1 MLRVVLKRKP
11 IKSVPKEGKVFYT
24 KEVSVDSVVIIDGT
38 SPRTRIDYTRVAF
51 FRDIYSQ
58 KEEDLAFEI
67 PPVDVSLVQTGEP
80 GNEVFA
86 LEDGVYRLLAQKE
99 IKLKKIKARV
109 RTDVLISE
117 AELSSYEVKKH
128 LLMKACESN
137 ARHGMSLSNEERRD
151 AVQRM
156 TIYGCTSAEI
166 IATGIASKAT
176 VYRWLQNEIRERKDT
191 SKHQRANI
199 KEQVKTLLI
208 QGASIKKI
216 VRETGVPR
224 TTVRRLI
231 QEVAK
236 KSLNTHEDGEAEVS
250 GSIDENN
257 GQSYKWMPT
266 DENEKLL
273 QASGSMTPRIPQSSD
288 RLMMAESTKNIV
300 DEIYDAI
307 RKLDVNDA
315 TDHEIKTTVLPLLA
329 QKFPG
334 VGKIIK
340 DGGYAIAMEE
350 LYYELIGAKNE
361 LQNTRNELLKKNDLF
376 QQKETQLKR
385 RTETCNYQCEFTTER
400 LRKEFEK
407 YVNFMVTHINEHIQ
421 AIPKVSEND
430 GGILRQL
437 AANSIFTLLS
447 VLEWGDDNGLSSL
460 RTKEKFEEFKEIIT
474 SMYMNNKSINSR
486 ITMLA
491 EIYHKIPCM
500 PKSFS

>member
-1 MLRVVLKRKP
+1 M
-11 IKSVPKEGKVFYT
+11 FYT

-38 SPRTRIDYTRVAF
+38 SPRTKIDNTRIAF

-80 GNEVFA
+80 GKEVFA
-86 LEDGVYRLLAQKE
+86 LEDGMHRLLAQKE
-99 IKLKKIKARV
+99 IKLKKIKARI
-109 RTDVLISE
+109 RTNVSISE
-117 AELSSYEVKKH
+117 AELSSYQVKKH

-137 ARHGMSLSNEERRD
+137 ARHGMSLSNEERKD
-151 AVQRM
+151 AVQKM

-166 IATGIASKAT
+166 VATGIASKAT
-176 VYRWLQNEIRERKDT
+176 VYRWLQSEVRERKDT
-191 SKHQRANI
+191 AMQERVNK
-199 KEQVKTLLI
+199 KEQVKTLLM

-231 QEVAK
+231 HEVAK
-236 KSLNTHEDGEAEVS
+236 KNLKTHEHGQTEVAGSLN
-250 GSIDENN
+250 ENN

-266 DENEKLL
+266 DERGKSLP
-273 QASGSMTPRIPQSSD
+273 APGSVPPHIPQSSD
-288 RLMMAESTKNIV
+288 CLMMAESTKKKI

-334 VGKIIK
+334 VAKIIK
-340 DGGYAIAMEE
+340 DGGYAIEMEALYDE
-350 LYYELIGAKNE
+350 LRGAKNE
-361 LQNTRNELLKKNDLF
+361 LQNTRNELIKKNDLF
-376 QQKETQLKR
+376 QQKEAQLKR
-385 RTETCNYQCEFTTER
+385 RTEVCNYQCEFTTER
-400 LRKEFEK
+400 LRQEFEK

-460 RTKEKFEEFKEIIT
+460 RTKEKFEEFKDIIT
-474 SMYMNNKSINSR
+474 GMYMNNKSINSR

-491 EIYHKIPCM
+491 EIYHKIPGM
-500 PKSFS
+500 AKSFS